1 MKAAM
6 KLYYMPGACSLAPHI
21 AMREAGMTF
30 DLVRYDQE
38 THALQG
44 GTPLESVN
52 DKGYVPVLELDGGE
66 RLTEVTAVLQYV
78 ADQAPAT
85 KLAPPNGTMERYRLQ
100 EWLNFIATEVHKS
113 FWPFFHDGCEAERPN
128 QGERLR
134 KKLEWIQQRLGERN
148 FLAGDAFTVA
158 DCYLVTVVNWIR
170 PAGFDLAKFPV
181 LQRYRNVH
189 KDRPSVKAA
198 LEAEGLYRRG

>member
-1 MKAAM
+1 M

-30 DLVRYDQE
+30 DLVRYDKE
-38 THALQG
+38 AHALQG
-44 GTPLESVN
+44 GTSLESVN

-66 RLTEVTAVLQYV
+66 RLTEVPAVLQYV

-85 KLAPPNGTMERYRLQ
+85 RLAPPNGTMARYRLQ

-113 FWPFFHDGCEAERPN
+113 FWPFFHGGCEAERPN
-128 QGERLR
+128 QQERLH
-134 KKLEWIQQRLGERN
+134 KRLGWVEGHLSDRP
-148 FLAGDAFTVA
+148 FLAGDTFTVA
-158 DCYLVTVVNWIR
+158 DCYLLTVVNWIR
-170 PAGFDLAKFPV
+170 PAGFDLARWPG
-181 LQRYRNVH
+181 LQAYRNRH

-198 LEAEGLYRRG
+198 LEAEGLHRRG